1 MAIEMGEP
9 LDPARYLAGHT
20 DVQLELLSDALAS
33 GDRAYVAHAIGTIAR
48 ARGGIAKLSAETGLQ
63 RQALHK
69 ALSPNGN
76 PRLDTLLKVLGAL
89 GLRARV
95 EEAQTAEAA

>member
-1 MAIEMGEP
+1 MAIELGEP
-9 LDPARYLAGHT
+9 LDPARYLAGDT
-20 DVQLELLSDALAS
+20 ETQLELLSDALAS

-48 ARGGIAKLSAETGLQ
+48 ARGGIAKLAAETGLQ

-69 ALSPNGN
+69 ALSADGN

-95 EEAQTAEAA
+95 ENAPAAEAA